1 MVRKPGCRACNIA
14 ISLNREERASK
25 MARKPRIEVEGCL
38 YHLITRGNNRRR
50 IFGDED
56 DYRKMLELI
65 GDTKKKLPFYFYAYC
80 LMPNHIHLLVERQ
93 QEPISRVMHRVLSAY
108 SRYYNRKNGRVGHL
122 FQKRYTA
129 ILCQS
134 DQYLAELIRYIH
146 LNPVRA
152 KMVSSPAAFRYSS
165 HHAYLGMD
173 EGWLVDADP
182 VLRHFGA
189 TKTLARERFEMFV
202 NEGLKF
208 GHREEFY
215 GGKEGRILGAEEFVE
230 TTKKRVGEVGKAKV
244 KKDTARELEG
254 LIEAVVEATRLK
266 REEICSRSK
275 KRAVVIAKEALI
287 IVGQEVGGNN
297 AELARL
303 IGVDSSVVSRRIEAG
318 RTRMNDSTEMKKLV
332 NEVRKGYTKSELD
345 S

>member
-1 MVRKPGCRACNIA
+1 
-14 ISLNREERASK
+14 
-25 MARKPRIEVEGCL
+25 MARKPRLEVEGGL

-56 DYRKMLELI
+56 DYQKMLKLI
-65 GDTKKKLPFYFYAYC
+65 GDTKRKLPFYFYAFC

-93 QEPISRVMHRVLSAY
+93 QDAISRVMHRVLTGY
-108 SRYYNRKNGRVGHL
+108 SRYFNRKNGRVGHS
-122 FQKRYTA
+122 FQKRYKA

-152 KMVSSPAAFRYSS
+152 KMVSNPAAFRYSS
-165 HHAYLGMD
+165 HRAYLGMD
-173 EGWLVDADP
+173 KPWLVDVDP

-189 TKTLARERFEMFV
+189 TKKLARERFEMFV

-215 GGKEGRILGAEEFVE
+215 GGEEGRILGAEEFVE
-230 TTKKRVGEVGKAKV
+230 TMKKRVGEVGKP
-244 KKDTARELEG
+244 KDKRGAARELEG
-254 LIEAVVEATRLK
+254 LIEAVAEATRLK
-266 REEICSRSK
+266 REDICSRSK
-275 KRAVVIAKEALI
+275 NGAVVIAKEALI
-287 IVGQEVGGNN
+287 IVGREVGGNN

-303 IGVDSSVVSRRIEAG
+303 IGVDSSVVSRRFESG
-318 RTRMNDSTEMKKLV
+318 RSRMNDSTEMETLV
-332 NEVRKGYTKSELD
+332 NEVRRRYNKAQPES
-345 S
+345 